1 MYRNIIKPVLD
12 FLTVLIAFIVLS
24 PIFVNAFIN
33 AKAKVGKH
41 CVINT
46 KANIEHNVQFGD
58 FCHIS
63 TCATVNGDTVVG
75 KGTFIGSN
83 ATISK
88 GITIAEKNIIN
99 AGDFIKR

>member
-12 FLTVLIAFIVLS
+12 FLTTLIAFIVLS

-46 KANIEHNVQFGD
+46 KANIEHNV
-58 FCHIS
+58 
-63 TCATVNGDTVVG
+63 
-75 KGTFIGSN
+75 
-83 ATISK
+83 
-88 GITIAEKNIIN
+88 
-99 AGDFIKR
+99 

>member
-1 MYRNIIKPVLD
+1 MYRNIIKPALD
-12 FLTVLIAFIVLS
+12 FLTALIAFIVLS

-46 KANIEHNVQFGD
+46 KANIKHNVQIGD

-63 TCATVNGDTVVG
+63 TCTRINGDVIVSRR
-75 KGTFIGSN
+75 TFIGSN
-83 ATISK
+83 ATISN
-88 GITIAEKNIIN
+88 GITIADKVL
-99 AGDFIKR
+99 